1 MFLNVIKNK
10 GPYHPLSLFI
20 HYLSNDWWGQISR
33 PKDKYDDK
41 YIVLYNLNAI
51 YEAIGAQLM
60 FKLQNILYTNPTF
73 KLLF

>member
-1 MFLNVIKNK
+1 M
-10 GPYHPLSLFI
+10 
-20 HYLSNDWWGQISR
+20 SR